1 VGDWEKEK
9 EIQNRRRRGEIKRGG
24 VEEQDKSG
32 AVFVFLRFAA
42 SEMQSNLMMDALL
55 LMQAVVLSNPKTAD
69 FEICRPSLL
78 PGMMKT
84 MGNGQKMPKPIKLF
98 EITDVVLKDSEV
110 PKL

>member
-1 VGDWEKEK
+1 MSS
-9 EIQNRRRRGEIKRGG
+9 IFR
-24 VEEQDKSG
+24 VETS
-32 AVFVFLRFAA
+32 A
-42 SEMQSNLMMDALL
+42 MQHKLTDEFSPPL
-55 LMQAVVLSNPKTAD
+55 QAVVLSNPKTAD

-110 PKL
+110 PKALGL